1 MIFAHEGLPRS
12 GKSYEAVLF
21 HIVPALRAKRH
32 VYVRVNGVGEQL
44 ANMAAYLGET
54 EETLRELVHVM
65 GDQEVVDW
73 LVCDTNND
81 GSMVFPHIQQGALV
95 VVDEAQEYWPTG
107 RANLPE
113 RAAKFFSKHGH
124 ASLDIV
130 LQTQDVKDLHR
141 LVVRRIAKKNTY
153 TKLDSLGADTK
164 YSVRFFVATGT
175 GKFESMGSE
184 TRTYDPVVWGLYHGV
199 QPGVDDNPVY
209 KSNSRT
215 LWKTVKWPAIFM
227 VLALVVGIGFL
238 ARFFMGGGAPK
249 DPEPVVEEAAPV
261 SSPQVWQEPSNP
273 PPMTTPAIAQMP
285 APAPE
290 KKGPPGIAYVTDLLK
305 TTRARHAGSY
315 GAQSL
320 VEFRAVGGG
329 AVLDRL
335 TTRQLEALGWTVE
348 AEPFGV
354 RLTFEDTTVIATAWP
369 IDLPYQQSER
379 TAQNIRAAGGPL
391 ASASEQPPR
400 IAAVTSM
407 AGTSAASNAIGSHA
421 IASYGDFGQQTGNYV
436 GQGISR

>member
-12 GKSYEAVLF
+12 GKSYEAVLY
-21 HIVPALRAKRH
+21 HIVPALKAKRH
-32 VYVRVNGVGEQL
+32 VYVRLNGVGEQL
-44 ANMAAYLGET
+44 DKMADYIGQPV
-54 EETLRELVHVM
+54 EELRELVHVM
-65 GDQEVVDW
+65 GDQEVADW

-95 VVDEAQEYWPTG
+95 VVDEAHEYWPTG

-153 TKLDSLGADTK
+153 TKLDALGVDTK

-184 TRTYDPVVWGLYHGV
+184 TRTYEPIVWTLYHGV
-199 QPGVDDNPVY
+199 QPGVDENPVY

-215 LWKTVKWPAIFM
+215 LWKTVKWPAVAM
-227 VLALVVGIGFL
+227 SLALVVGIAFL
-238 ARFFMGGGAPK
+238 ARFFMGGALAS
-249 DPEPVVEEAAPV
+249 DPEPVAEEAKPSDGAAY
-261 SSPQVWQEPSNP
+261 WQEP
-273 PPMTTPAIAQMP
+273 AQPP
-285 APAPE
+285 APVAVPPLAHVIPPE
-290 KKGPPGIAYVTDLLK
+290 PPKPKGPPGIAYVLDMLK
-305 TTRARHAGSY
+305 NARPRHAGSY

-320 VEFRAVGGG
+320 VEFRANAGG

-354 RLTFEDTTVIATAWP
+354 RLVYGENVIIATAWP
-369 IDLPYQQSER
+369 LDLPFQQSER

-400 IAAVTSM
+400 IAA
-407 AGTSAASNAIGSHA
+407 GTMVGGSQSAPTGSWGV
-421 IASYGDFGQQTGNYV
+421 ASYGDFGQQTGSYV
-436 GQGISR
+436 GQGVGR